1 MSFSRLVWGSV
12 YRLTMIRGARA
23 GAIAGT
29 ATLAAMYVAALL
41 TGIRPLPDLLS
52 QPVLAVLPGPV
63 FGFLIDRLQHLGKVL
78 EEAGLVVGIV
88 AALAVLGAGYAA
100 VNARRAL
107 PHLGLAAAGVGW

>member
-1 MSFSRLVWGSV
+1 MSFSGLVGGTV
-12 YRLTMIRGARA
+12 YLLTMLRGARA

-29 ATLAAMYVAALL
+29 ATLAAMYVAGLL

-52 QPVLAVLPGPV
+52 QPVLAVMPGPI

-88 AALAVLGAGYAA
+88 APLAVVGAGYGGP
-100 VNARRAL
+100 NARRPL
-107 PHLGLAAAGVGW
+107 PHLAPAAARP